1 MSERVRVQF
10 ANAIDTARALREIYF
25 ILIPIET
32 NVNMFCTFELIG
44 FRGIHTFK
52 RRYISSRLRPVSRAN
67 PLALMKEL
75 NSLFFFIL
83 GCWRKTLVSPWLVC
97 FKLTDIILITS
108 SSLFVHI
115 MNNRESETGFA
126 QGSHRRREGKA
137 IRCQGPARRQ
147 EEAHFW

>member
-1 MSERVRVQF
+1 MSANPFAALGEDGPNPVAAKGAKFLFFSFPLLEIVNCIKQVFALFFAPFQRRMSERVRVQF

-83 GCWRKTLVSPWLVC
+83 GCWRKTLVSLC
-97 FKLTDIILITS
+97 D
-108 SSLFVHI
+108 LFVL
-115 MNNRESETGFA
+115 N
-126 QGSHRRREGKA
+126 
-137 IRCQGPARRQ
+137 
-147 EEAHFW
+147 

>member
-67 PLALMKEL
+67 PLSLMKEL
-75 NSLFFFIL
+75 NSLFSLFWVV
-83 GCWRKTLVSPWLVC
+83 GEKH
-97 FKLTDIILITS
+97 
-108 SSLFVHI
+108 SSLRGLFVL
-115 MNNRESETGFA
+115 N
-126 QGSHRRREGKA
+126 
-137 IRCQGPARRQ
+137 
-147 EEAHFW
+147 

>member
-1 MSERVRVQF
+1 MSANPFAALGEDGPNPVAAKGAKFLFFPSLSSKLLTASSKFSPCFLLLFNEVSERVRVQF

-67 PLALMKEL
+67 PLSLMKEL
-75 NSLFFFIL
+75 NSLFSLFWVV
-83 GCWRKTLVSPWLVC
+83 GEKH
-97 FKLTDIILITS
+97 
-108 SSLFVHI
+108 SSLRGLFVL
-115 MNNRESETGFA
+115 N
-126 QGSHRRREGKA
+126 
-137 IRCQGPARRQ
+137 
-147 EEAHFW
+147 